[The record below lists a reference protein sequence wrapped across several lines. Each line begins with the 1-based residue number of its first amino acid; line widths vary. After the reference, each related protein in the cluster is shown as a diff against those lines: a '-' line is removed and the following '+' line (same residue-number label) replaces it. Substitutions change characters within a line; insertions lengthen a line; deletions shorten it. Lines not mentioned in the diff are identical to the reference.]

1 MAMPATA
8 GRNDSVPVRLARQW
22 QRPYGIAGLAFNRD
36 QSAVAFVGA
45 DGSLALVAMA
55 DPEAPVTRVRTSI
68 ETGRASI
75 RPREK
80 PLRPP
85 VAVAPVADRAPALA
99 PYRRASFAVAGRD
112 GRVLSI
118 TPRGQIVPFE
128 IRLQGQVTAI
138 AAHRETGRLAC
149 AAGGDVA
156 LFAGDDAG
164 RPEWLRHPRTVTGLA
179 FSPDGARLAASEAE
193 GVCVWARGAAGEP
206 HVFAGAAV
214 DVAWSPDGQWLAC
227 PLADEGFQ
235 LLRLADGLGGAV
247 LGYPTPTRSLDWSV
261 AGNAIVTA
269 GAYRVAAWSMAEPP
283 LADATTGALQTGR
296 ASLVVVER
304 VAAHPSR
311 DLIAAGYANGQVGVM
326 RLNQRDELLV
336 RQDGRGPV
344 TALAWSPDGEHLAL
358 GTADGLA
365 ALVSFPPHLFK

>member
-1 MAMPATA
+1 
-8 GRNDSVPVRLARQW
+8 
-22 QRPYGIAGLAFNRD
+22 
-36 QSAVAFVGA
+36 
-45 DGSLALVAMA
+45 
-55 DPEAPVTRVRTSI
+55 
-68 ETGRASI
+68 
-75 RPREK
+75 
-80 PLRPP
+80 

-112 GRVLSI
+112 GRVISI
-118 TPRGQIVPFE
+118 APRGQIVPFE
-128 IRLQGQVTAI
+128 TRLQRQVTAI
-138 AAHRETGRLAC
+138 AAHPETGRLGC

-156 LFAGDDAG
+156 LFAGEDTG
-164 RPEWLRHPRTVTGLA
+164 RPEWLHHPRTVTGLA

-193 GVCVWARGAAGEP
+193 GVCVWERGAAGQP
-206 HVFAGAAV
+206 HAFAGAAV

-247 LGYPTPTRSLDWSV
+247 LGYPTPTRSLDWSA

-296 ASLVVVER
+296 AGLVVVER

-336 RQDGRGPV
+336 RQNGRGPV